1 MALPRCIPVLLLQNG
16 ALVKTVQFRSPKY
29 IGDPLNAVRIF
40 NEKEV
45 DELVF
50 LDLDA
55 STKGTP
61 IPFQL
66 LEEIAGECFMPLSY
80 GGGIKTIEDIRR
92 IIQLGIEKVII
103 GTEAVENPTFVKQA
117 VTEFGSSSI
126 CVSLDIQ
133 KNAAGEYR
141 LYTRSGTKL
150 IDQDPVEY
158 AKKLEELGVGEL
170 LSHSIDREGT
180 RMGFDLDL
188 ISALRKA
195 INIPIIASGGA
206 GTLEHLCEGV
216 QSGATAVAAGS
227 MFVFHG
233 KHQAVLISYPDRDSL
248 KKIYSS
254 IRRK

>member
-16 ALVKTVQFRSPKY
+16 ALVKTVQFQNPKY

-55 STKGTP
+55 SVKGTP

-66 LEEIAGECFMPLSY
+66 LEEISGECFMPLSY

-92 IIQLGIEKVII
+92 IIQIGIEKVII
-103 GTEAVENPTFVKQA
+103 GTEAVENPGFVKQA
-117 VTEFGSSSI
+117 VNEFGSSSI

-133 KNAAGEYR
+133 KDTSGYR
-141 LYTRSGTKL
+141 LYTRSGTNL
-150 IDQDPVEY
+150 VQEDPVEY
-158 AKKLEELGVGEL
+158 AQKLEELGVGEL
-170 LSHSIDREGT
+170 LIHSIDREGM
-180 RMGFDLDL
+180 RNGYDLDL
-188 ISALRKA
+188 IRKLRQVLK
-195 INIPIIASGGA
+195 IPIIASGGA

-216 QSGATAVAAGS
+216 ENGASAVAVGS

-233 KHQAVLISYPDRDSL
+233 KHQAVLISYPDQAAL
-248 KKIYSS
+248 KRIYSS

>member
-16 ALVKTVQFRSPKY
+16 ALVKTVQFQNPKY
-29 IGDPLNAVRIF
+29 IGDPLNAIRIF

-55 STKGTP
+55 SVKGTP
-61 IPFQL
+61 IPIRL

-80 GGGIKTIEDIRR
+80 GGGIKTIKDIRQ
-92 IIQLGIEKVII
+92 IIQIGIEKVII
-103 GTEAVENPTFVKQA
+103 GTEAIENPEFVSQA

-133 KNAAGEYR
+133 KSTSGEYC

-150 IDQDPVEY
+150 MQQDPVSC
-158 AKKLEELGVGEL
+158 AQKLEQLGVGEL
-170 LSHSIDREGT
+170 FIHSIDREGMRT
-180 RMGFDLDL
+180 GFDLDL
-188 ISALRKA
+188 VKMIRQSVK
-195 INIPIIASGGA
+195 IPIIISGGA

-216 QSGATAVAAGS
+216 ANGASAVAAGS

-233 KHQAVLISYPDRDSL
+233 KHQAVLISYPDHAAL
-248 KKIYSS
+248 KRIYSR
-254 IRRK
+254 IQRK